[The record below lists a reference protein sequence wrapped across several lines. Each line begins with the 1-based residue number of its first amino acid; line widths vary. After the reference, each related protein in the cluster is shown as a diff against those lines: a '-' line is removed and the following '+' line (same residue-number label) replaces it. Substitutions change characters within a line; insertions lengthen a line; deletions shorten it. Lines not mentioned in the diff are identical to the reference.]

1 MSQQSLSHEAIE
13 AAVDWLVKLSS
24 GAVSDEVS
32 TQFQSWLDADTHHQA
47 AWQQLA
53 QSMSGFEQVQHL
65 TNRQAG
71 HANAVRQALAGKHV
85 SAERRHFLKG
95 GAAVIALG
103 LGTAYLTN
111 RVTPLTHS
119 MSDHV
124 TPTGERKDIALA
136 DGTRVQLNA
145 RSALDIDF
153 SEKQRVLTLHQGA
166 CIVDVAP
173 DALRPLL
180 LRTVHGVVHATG
192 GCRMLAGI
200 SDRQS
205 YAMVQQQSLVVA
217 PLHHREAVLT
227 SSEAVAAWFDQHT
240 LMLKPANVKA
250 SMAWEH
256 GMLDVRDQSLEEVV
270 ESLRAYHA
278 GWIRLS
284 PRAAGLRVFGMFQLD
299 DIGQVMHALQ
309 SILPISIRRY
319 GNLLTMIDLA

>member
-1 MSQQSLSHEAIE
+1 MNQQALSREAIE

-24 GAVSDEVS
+24 GAVSDEVN

-53 QSMSGFEQVQHL
+53 QSMTGFEQVHHL

-71 HANAVRQALAGKHV
+71 HANAVRQALAGHV
-85 SAERRHFLKG
+85 SAERRHFMKG
-95 GAAVIALG
+95 GATVVALG
-103 LGTAYLTN
+103 LGTGYLTN
-111 RVTPLTHS
+111 RVTPLTHIT
-119 MSDHV
+119 SDHV

-136 DGTRVQLNA
+136 DGTRMRLNA

-200 SDRQS
+200 SGGQS

-217 PLHHREAVLT
+217 PLHYREAVLT
-227 SSEAVAAWFDQHT
+227 SGEAMAAWFDQHA
-240 LMLKPANVKA
+240 LILKPANVNA

-256 GMLDVRDQSLEEVV
+256 GLLDVRDQSLEEVV

-299 DIGQVMHALQ
+299 DVGQAMHALQ
-309 SILPISIRRY
+309 AILPVSIRRY
-319 GNLLTMIDLA
+319 GNLLTMIDLV

>member
-1 MSQQSLSHEAIE
+1 MSQPAFSHETLD

-24 GAVSDEVS
+24 GAVSDELNA
-32 TQFQSWLDADTHHQA
+32 QFQLWLDADIHHA
-47 AWQQLA
+47 MAWQQLT

-65 TNRQAG
+65 AGRQEE
-71 HANAVRQALAGKHV
+71 HVHAVRQVLSGKPLAD
-85 SAERRHFLKG
+85 RRHFLKS
-95 GAAVIALG
+95 GAAVVALG
-103 LGTAYLTN
+103 LGTAYLAN
-111 RVTPLTHS
+111 RVTPLS
-119 MSDHV
+119 YIMSDHV
-124 TPTGERKDIALA
+124 TSTGERQEIALA
-136 DGTRVQLNA
+136 DGTRVKLNA
-145 RSALDIDF
+145 RSALDVDF

-180 LRTVHGVVHATG
+180 LRTVHGLVRAGG

-200 SDRQS
+200 SGGQT

-217 PLHHREAVLT
+217 PLHQPEAVLS
-227 SSEAVAAWFDQHT
+227 SSEAVAAWFDQHA
-240 LMLKPANVKA
+240 LMLKPANVNA

-256 GMLDVRDQSLEEVV
+256 GMLDVRDQRLEEVV

-278 GWIRLS
+278 GWIRLA

-319 GNLLTMIDLA
+319 GSLVTMIDLV